1 MQDLLDDLRSVRG
14 LTADKLSR
22 DRMTR
27 HAVERILIQL
37 VDLAVSVNGHVAAAR
52 LGRGPATYRDSFR
65 LAAEAGLLDAQLA
78 DQLAPSSGL
87 RNVLTHEY
95 VEVDLQ
101 LVAQSVERALSD
113 YPRYIRSAAA
123 FLAAPPPTS

>member
-14 LTADKLSR
+14 VTAGELDR

-27 HAVERILIQL
+27 HAVERILTQL

-87 RNVLTHEY
+87 RNILTHEY

-101 LVAQSVERALSD
+101 LVAQSLERALVD
-113 YPRYIRSAAA
+113 YPRYVRSVAA
-123 FLAAPPPTS
+123 FLAAPPAT